1 LPGAKGARGTV
12 ARGALPVT
20 GGTSKASGSD
30 AKQSKSKDAL
40 QASADG
46 KKSSS
51 GGPPGSL
58 WILVALLVVI
68 GAAVVAVRRRRAVPD
83 RSLPQAG
90 P

>member
-12 ARGALPVT
+12 ARGELPVT
-20 GGTSKASGSD
+20 GGTSKASKAD
-30 AKQSKSKDAL
+30 AKHAKTKDAL

-58 WILVALLVVI
+58 WIVVALLVVI
-68 GAAVVAVRRRRAVPD
+68 GAAVVVVRRRRAAPD
-83 RSLPQAG
+83 RSLP
-90 P
+90 